1 MKIALVSYS
10 LTGNNARYA
19 EHLARTLS
27 AERLP
32 VRTRKPVTYGT
43 ITLDMILNRKPE
55 IDLASDAFSSY
66 DLVLFVGPVWLGKV
80 AFPFRRCFDMLKK
93 NGRRY
98 AFLSVSGG
106 ADGNNPYLT
115 DELKQRAG
123 AAPAFV
129 LDQHIRELLPPE
141 PAPTREQTS
150 AYHVTDADCALFAGR
165 AAEAIRQFVPNA
177 IWPA

>member
-10 LTGNNARYA
+10 LSGNNARYA
-19 EHLARTLS
+19 DHLARALS
-27 AERLP
+27 AVLLP
-32 VRTRKPVTYGT
+32 VHTLKPVTYGT
-43 ITLDMILNRKPE
+43 IMLDMILRRKPE
-55 IDLASDAFSSY
+55 IDLKSDEFTLY

-80 AFPFRRCFDMLKK
+80 AFPLRRCFDMLKK
-93 NGRRY
+93 NRRTY

-106 ADGNNPYLT
+106 ADGNNPNLA
-115 DELKQRAG
+115 DELKQRTG

-150 AYHVTDADCALFAGR
+150 AYQVTDADCALFAGR
-165 AAEAIRQFVPNA
+165 AAEAVRQHVPNA
-177 IWPA
+177 I